1 MAVPVTAIR
10 TDRAIQDDVLA
21 ELRWEPQ
28 IDATD
33 LGVIVE
39 NGVVTLTGWT
49 DNYLQRMAAQ
59 EAAHRVRGVIAVANE
74 IEVRLVGSDTRSD
87 ADIAAAAVRA
97 LEWDVAVPPEK
108 IDVTITKGWVTLKG
122 TVGWQFQKVAAERVI
137 RRLLGVKGVSNMLV
151 ITPHVNA
158 MGIQE
163 KIEGALIRS
172 AQTDAGRI
180 KVDVSGGMVTLRGTV
195 HSHAE
200 KRDAERA
207 AWSAPGVTEVDD
219 RLTIVY

>member
-1 MAVPVTAIR
+1 MAVTATPPR
-10 TDRAIQDDVLA
+10 NNRAIQDDVLA

-28 IDATD
+28 LDAND

-49 DNYLQRMAAQ
+49 DNYLKRIAAQ
-59 EAAHRVRGVIAVANE
+59 EAAHRVRGVTAVANE
-74 IEVRLVGSDTRSD
+74 IEVRLAGSDERND
-87 ADIAAAAVRA
+87 ADIAAAVVRA
-97 LEWDVAVPPEK
+97 LEWDVAIPNEK

-137 RRLLGVKGVSNMLV
+137 RRLLGVKGVSNMLLV
-151 ITPHVNA
+151 TPHLDA
-158 MGIQE
+158 TGIKE
-163 KIEGALIRS
+163 KIEGALLRS
-172 AQTDAGRI
+172 AETDAKSIRVEVAG
-180 KVDVSGGMVTLRGTV
+180 STVTLLGVV

-207 AWSAPGVTEVDD
+207 AWSA
-219 RLTIVY
+219 LTIAY